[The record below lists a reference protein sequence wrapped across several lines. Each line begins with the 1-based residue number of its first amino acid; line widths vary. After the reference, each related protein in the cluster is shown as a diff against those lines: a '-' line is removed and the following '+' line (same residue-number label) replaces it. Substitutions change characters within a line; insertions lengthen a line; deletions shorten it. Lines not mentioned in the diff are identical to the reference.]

1 VAVELAV
8 VVAVHV
14 LKLDAVAAT
23 VVDDVRCTIDG
34 LTCGACMVATLT
46 TGSVQQLVGSG
57 SIDPAALSLP
67 YGWL

>member
-14 LKLDAVAAT
+14 LKDAVAAA
-23 VVDDVRCTIDG
+23 VVDAVRCTIDG
-34 LTCGACMVATLT
+34 ACGACMVATLT